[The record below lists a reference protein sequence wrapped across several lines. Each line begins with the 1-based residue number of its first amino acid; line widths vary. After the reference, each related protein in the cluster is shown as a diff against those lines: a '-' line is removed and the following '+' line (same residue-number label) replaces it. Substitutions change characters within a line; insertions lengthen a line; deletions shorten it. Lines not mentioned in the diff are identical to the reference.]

1 MFGTWDCALRFC
13 RQLAL
18 KYHPDKAA
26 GPGQREAADKLFKLI
41 SAAHGVLS
49 SIEQR
54 RQYDLSSLRRQ
65 MMRARS
71 RPLF

>member
-1 MFGTWDCALRFC
+1 MLSDEHFVWRVC

-41 SAAHGVLS
+41 SAAHSVLS
-49 SIEQR
+49 CTEQR

-65 MMRARS
+65 MKARS